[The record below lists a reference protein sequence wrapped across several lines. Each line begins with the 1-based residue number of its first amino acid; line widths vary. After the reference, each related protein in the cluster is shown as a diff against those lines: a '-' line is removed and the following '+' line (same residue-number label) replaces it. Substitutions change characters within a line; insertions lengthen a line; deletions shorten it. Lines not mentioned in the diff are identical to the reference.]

1 MSTNG
6 LKDFG
11 VRLSEMR
18 RARSLT
24 QNELAEKLSITPQA
38 ISKWE
43 RGEGL
48 PDVTLFPRIAS
59 ALDIPVGELFG
70 EKRERDTAV
79 SEYYEGL
86 ALVGI
91 SGNLACYS
99 NKKVD
104 HGDDTRIC
112 FTDGSY
118 ADFSDNTV
126 VNCGTGEIRIIGQ
139 EKEELSESTDYG
151 ETFLD
156 KEFTPFSSL
165 EISNNFPC
173 DIEILPSDDGSYRMY
188 AEGSA
193 KFISLIETSF
203 TSNGVLRIHVKSVNG
218 NTGRTQNNRLTVYV
232 GFERGDFLG
241 VQINGS
247 GTLSTGFA
255 FNNAT
260 LQINGSGDINI
271 SDTDRLSIVING
283 SGDVSAGN
291 VGTQTVLQINGSG
304 DITCGDF
311 GEMLSAQINGSGDIS
326 GFDAGTAD
334 LRISGSGDIRIK
346 DITRSLRAVITGS
359 GDIECGGNIAML
371 ELNVTGAGELNG
383 AGLTVKEAD
392 ITLKGT
398 SAATVGRITGRSVER
413 LSRTATLN
421 VLNRG

>member
-6 LKDFG
+6 LKGFG

-18 RARSLT
+18 RSRSLT

-48 PDVTLFPRIAS
+48 PDVTLFPRIAA

-99 NKKVD
+99 NKTVE

-139 EKEELSESTDYG
+139 EKEELSESADYG
-151 ETFLD
+151 ETLLD
-156 KEFTPFSSL
+156 KEFIPFSSL
-165 EISNNFPC
+165 EISNNYPC
-173 DIEILPSDDGSYRMY
+173 DIEIRPSRDGSYGMH

-193 KFISLIETSF
+193 KFISLIDSSF
-203 TSNGVLRIHVKSVNG
+203 TADGVLRVQVKSANG
-218 NTGRTQNNRLTVYV
+218 NNGRNTKNILVIYA
-232 GFERGDFLG
+232 GFEKGEGLSCH
-241 VQINGS
+241 INGS
-247 GTLSTGFA
+247 GSLK
-255 FNNAT
+255 
-260 LQINGSGDINI
+260 
-271 SDTDRLSIVING
+271 TDFTFER
-283 SGDVSAGN
+283 
-291 VGTQTVLQINGSG
+291 GT
-304 DITCGDF
+304 
-311 GEMLSAQINGSGDIS
+311 MHINGSGDIS
-326 GFDAGTAD
+326 IGD
-334 LRISGSGDIRIK
+334 LAEWLRPSC
-346 DITRSLRAVITGS
+346 TMRSR
-359 GDIECGGNIAML
+359 
-371 ELNVTGAGELNG
+371 
-383 AGLTVKEAD
+383 
-392 ITLKGT
+392 
-398 SAATVGRITGRSVER
+398 
-413 LSRTATLN
+413 
-421 VLNRG
+421 

>member
-99 NKKVD
+99 NKTVER
-104 HGDDTRIC
+104 GDDTRIC

-126 VNCGTGEIRIIGQ
+126 VNCGTGEIRIIEQ
-139 EKEELSESTDYG
+139 EKEELSESADYG
-151 ETFLD
+151 ETLLD

-173 DIEILPSDDGSYRMY
+173 DIEILPSEDGSYRMH

-203 TSNGVLRIHVKSVNG
+203 TSNGILRIHVKSVNG
-218 NTGRTQNNRLTVYV
+218 NTGRTQNNRLTVCV

-247 GTLSTGFA
+247 GTLSTGIV
-255 FNNAT
+255 FNFAT

-359 GDIECGGNIAML
+359 GDIECGGDIAML

-398 SAATVGRITGRSVER
+398 SSATVGRITGRSVER